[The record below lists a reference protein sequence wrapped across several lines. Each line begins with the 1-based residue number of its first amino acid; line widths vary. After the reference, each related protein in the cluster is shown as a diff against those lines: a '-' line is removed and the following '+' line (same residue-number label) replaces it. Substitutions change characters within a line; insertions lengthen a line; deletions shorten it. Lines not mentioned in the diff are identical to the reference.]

1 MFFFYRI
8 IVTRPTSDNNNG
20 DSNNTPEETEQ
31 KSEHGCGCQ
40 NCFDQLFN
48 QKNNNNPCNWEL
60 ECPQDEQ
67 QDEQQVD
74 QRQMVEQVR
83 TMLKKRFG
91 LNKNMSVKEHDEFE
105 QAVQSIIKQFHH
117 QNLNDQRKHL
127 NRPSVQQL
135 GEWLS
140 KGDKTD
146 VINTIVHCQNAP
158 ALASIFFCLN
168 DLDINDTVAVMCK
181 TDSKF
186 KVNFTEL
193 LLVNNNLD
201 VRQISSAN

>member
-1 MFFFYRI
+1 
-8 IVTRPTSDNNNG
+8 
-20 DSNNTPEETEQ
+20 
-31 KSEHGCGCQ
+31 
-40 NCFDQLFN
+40 
-48 QKNNNNPCNWEL
+48 
-60 ECPQDEQ
+60 
-67 QDEQQVD
+67 
-74 QRQMVEQVR
+74 
-83 TMLKKRFG
+83 
-91 LNKNMSVKEHDEFE
+91 MSVKEHDEFE

-201 VRQISSAN
+201 VRQLSFTNLIFQLIFLFLIFHNSFFLNFNAFYFIHTSLFVYHYTDQQLDGNAFNSCR